1 MNSEREEVYQNLLD
15 AGCCCRKADNFMALK
30 DAENTKAEVKFLEKR
45 RREILDEMHRSREQ
59 LDCLDYLLY
68 QYRR

>member
-1 MNSEREEVYQNLLD
+1 
-15 AGCCCRKADNFMALK
+15 MALK

-45 RREILDEMHRSREQ
+45 RQEILDEMHRSREQ

-68 QYRR
+68 QYRE